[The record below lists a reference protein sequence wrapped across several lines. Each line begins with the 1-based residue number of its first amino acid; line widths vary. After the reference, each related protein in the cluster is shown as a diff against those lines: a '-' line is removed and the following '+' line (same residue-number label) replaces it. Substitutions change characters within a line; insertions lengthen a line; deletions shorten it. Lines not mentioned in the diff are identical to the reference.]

1 MKILTKQ
8 EAERVIRLKRAKID
22 KEILKEDENIYPGT
36 EQDLY
41 RQSATIQGVES
52 QRIEVDSDKESR
64 DLRIKE

>member
-41 RQSATIQGVES
+41 RQSTTIQGVEG

>member
-41 RQSATIQGVES
+41 RQSTTIQGVEG
-52 QRIEVDSDKESR
+52 QRVEVDSDKESR
-64 DLRIKE
+64 DLRIEE